1 MDKPT
6 TLSYRHR
13 NLQDKHIDNFLKETV
28 VPDLASCQNVLVDL
42 SFHRFT
48 INGLKKIVNFMESHE
63 KVTEVC
69 VGYNHFQFPEF
80 YKELAAKQ
88 HTEWV
93 EQRRINL
100 GQSEE
105 QKRAEQVFMLQQ
117 ESSKQLKMLE
127 QVLEQVQQESS
138 KRLKMLEQVQ
148 QESSKRLKMLEQVQ
162 QESSK
167 RLKMLEQVQQESSK
181 RLKIQEA
188 KDPAEQ
194 LRQMK
199 QYKDTDDMLVE
210 QCVTSAVAA
219 QLTDPVI
226 IKAMRY
232 VYEGAV
238 ADLDG
243 LVVGQFNDEEVVV
256 LCEAKHNMNS
266 GIRKAQVEL
275 FASQRYWEQLCG
287 LDPQDPAVDEGRL
300 ADYVNLEVADNKSR
314 RVMLAFGG
322 AMFSQDIA
330 ENKLRGLVTPWFY
343 VSANPAGKFVAVYN
357 PGKDDNG

>member
-148 QESSKRLKMLEQVQ
+148 QESSKRLK
-162 QESSK
+162 
-167 RLKMLEQVQQESSK
+167 
-181 RLKIQEA
+181 IQEA

-232 VYEGAV
+232 AYEGAV

-256 LCEAKHNMNS
+256 LCEAKHNMNN
-266 GIRKAQVEL
+266 GIRKAQVDL